1 MALNPAEIR
10 DIQGMVARRG
20 VHICVGI
27 PVLMLLAA
35 LLLRKYLGFLA
46 DPIAA
51 PNNLEVLGIAFLGVS
66 AVDLAAAYLLK
77 RRLLNPKQLKAR
89 WVAQPAEFGEN
100 LADAYVP
107 VFVVAAAPALYGL
120 IFYFLGGDLD
130 TYVLISV
137 FCPAGLLLLRPRDQ
151 EVERLVAEILGVP
164 RRSKD
169 DE

>member
-1 MALNPAEIR
+1 MVLSPTEIR
-10 DIQGMVARRG
+10 EIQGTVARRG

-35 LLLRKYLGFLA
+35 LLLRKYLDFLA
-46 DPIAA
+46 NPIAT
-51 PNNLEVLGIAFLGVS
+51 PENLEILGFAFLGVA
-66 AVDLAAAYLLK
+66 AVDMAAAYLLK
-77 RRLLNPKQLKAR
+77 RRLLTPAQLKSR
-89 WVAQPAEFGEN
+89 LMAQPADFGAK

-107 VFVVAAAPALYGL
+107 VFIVATAPALYGL

-137 FCPAGLLLLRPRDQ
+137 FCPAGLLLLRPRDA
-151 EVERLVAEILGVP
+151 EAERLAAEILGVP
-164 RRSKD
+164 RRTED

>member
-1 MALNPAEIR
+1 LNPTEIR
-10 DIQGMVARRG
+10 DIQGTVARRG

-51 PNNLEVLGIAFLGVS
+51 PKNLEVLGFAFLGV
-66 AVDLAAAYLLK
+66 AALDLAAAYLLK
-77 RRLLNPKQLKAR
+77 RRLVTPARLKPSLM
-89 WVAQPAEFGEN
+89 AQPAEFGAN

-137 FCPAGLLLLRPRDQ
+137 FCPAGLLLLRPRDE
-151 EVERLVAEILGVP
+151 EVERLAAEILGVP
-164 RRSKD
+164 RRTED